1 MSDETVFSFLA
12 YATEELEVPVCFS
25 REGDVVTGRF
35 SIELSARLDNGL
47 TEQDAKMFI
56 ADAIRRTILSPLFSL
71 EKNFEGFSYEREMHP
86 LNYSS
91 PVKQ

>member
-12 YATEELEVPVCFS
+12 HATEELEVPVYFS
-25 REGDVVTGRF
+25 REDNVVTGRF

-47 TEQDAKMFI
+47 TEHDAKMFI
-56 ADAIRRTILSPLFSL
+56 ADAIRREILRALFSL
-71 EKNFEGFSYEREMHP
+71 ETHFEGFSYEREMHP
-86 LNYSS
+86 LNYSN